1 TDPTPAANDGL
12 GKHLDVTEG
21 RVVAYSVNTTHGV
34 ANPSAHGFARGSGG
48 AWRYEATLRP
58 NWHVGGVRNSYF
70 RLTSIDISGDT
81 ILIQGGSRIA
91 VFTRSGTRW
100 PQTQTIDK
108 QVWGFQGADFYQDLE
123 DDLFVVSSMRRVHD
137 THGHQALVFRRVGP
151 VWVKQFALTTSDGFQ
166 LAMPQVDGDT
176 AVMVWGDALRPC
188 VLGNP
193 PTCSVGA
200 AYVFDLSR
208 LPVE

>member
-1 TDPTPAANDGL
+1 AVYVFERVGGVWTQTQRIPRTVLSRAMALDGDTLAIGEWGATVGGQSNAGLVAVYRRTGSTWTHETDLTDPTPAANDGL

-21 RVVAYSVNTTHGV
+21 RVVAYSVNTTNGV
-34 ANPSAHGFARGSGG
+34 ANPSAHVFARGSGG

-58 NWHVGGVRNSYF
+58 NWHVGGVLNSYF

-123 DDLFVVSSMRRVHD
+123 DGLFVVSSMRRVHD
-137 THGHQALVFRRVGP
+137 THGHQ
-151 VWVKQFALTTSDGFQ
+151 
-166 LAMPQVDGDT
+166 
-176 AVMVWGDALRPC
+176 
-188 VLGNP
+188 
-193 PTCSVGA
+193 
-200 AYVFDLSR
+200 
-208 LPVE
+208 